1 MIKRFIYIFKDNYR
15 ILLSSLIN
23 FIVKN
28 VTVYIF
34 IDVQEYNAE
43 SSYIYILIFTLIFS
57 FFSNLKIGFGLQMR
71 LPYLLNWLLIMITL
85 LLFENFV
92 FVFFESL
99 FDVKVFLSSIL
110 SLCFYVIR
118 FLFQKKYIF
127 K

>member
-15 ILLSSLIN
+15 ILLSSLTN

-71 LPYLLNWLLIMITL
+71 LPYLLKWLLIMITL

-92 FVFFESL
+92 FVFFL
-99 FDVKVFLSSIL
+99 IFFYFKLFLS
-110 SLCFYVIR
+110 
-118 FLFQKKYIF
+118 
-127 K
+127 

>member
-1 MIKRFIYIFKDNYR
+1 MIKRFIYLFKDNYR

-28 VTVYIF
+28 ITVYIL

-43 SSYIYILIFTLIFS
+43 TSYIYILIFTLIFS

-71 LPYLLNWLLIMITL
+71 LPYLLKWLLIMVTL